1 MTPATLSLPRLTPPV
16 APEPIARDGDSLITL
31 DGDSRVALDG
41 DSLTLEDVGRVARL
55 GLRVELSRDSA
66 VLDRLDASL
75 RLKEALIADGLPI
88 YGVTTG
94 FGDSAHRQISPGKAE
109 ALQRSLVRMLGCGTG
124 DYAPLDEA
132 RATVVV
138 RANCLAR
145 GHSAVRSVVIERLIA
160 LLNADLTPAIRE
172 QGSVGASGD
181 LVPLSYV
188 AAALQGE
195 RRVFD
200 HGRLRPAAEAL
211 ASAAIE
217 PLVLTSKEGLA
228 LVNGTAYMCGVA
240 CLAALDA
247 RRVALAADVCTALA
261 IEVQSGLVEAFS
273 SFAHDTAK
281 PHPGQVRSAA
291 NIRALL
297 AGSRMTQDLGERT
310 QSSGPLGAITYR
322 ELPRRVQDPYSL
334 RCAPHFIGALWD
346 TLRWVDEW
354 LSVEVNSSNDNP
366 LFDSAGGRAINC
378 GNFAGSHV
386 GLAMDSLRTAV
397 ASVADL
403 LDRQLALVVDEKFNN
418 GLPPNL
424 APRLPP
430 GHLQTGLNHG
440 FKALQIACSALTAEA
455 LQLCT
460 PLTPF
465 SRSTECHNQDKVS
478 MGSIAARRTRD
489 VVRLTEHVVA
499 IHLLALCQAA
509 DLRGSSRLGATRG
522 AYERV
527 RAVSRALDADRELED
542 DIVAVVELV
551 RDGSLFEAL
560 GLDENRLDENRLDHD
575 RAARSR
581 HERS

>member
-1 MTPATLSLPRLTPPV
+1 MVMPVTLSLSRLPLPS
-16 APEPIARDGDSLITL
+16 APEPIS
-31 DGDSRVALDG
+31 LDG
-41 DSLTLEDVGRVARL
+41 DSLTLEDIGRVARD
-55 GLRVELSRDSA
+55 GHRVGLSRDSA
-66 VLDRLDASL
+66 VLARLDASR
-75 RLKEALIADGLPI
+75 RLKEALIAEGLPI

-94 FGDSAHRQISPGKAE
+94 FGDSAHRQISAGKAE
-109 ALQRSLVRMLGCGTG
+109 ALQLALVRMLGCGTG
-124 DYAPLDEA
+124 DYAALDEA
-132 RATVVV
+132 RATMVV

-145 GHSAVRSVVIERLIA
+145 GHSAVRNVVIERLLD
-160 LLNADLTPAIRE
+160 LLNADITPAIRE

-181 LVPLSYV
+181 LIPLSYV

-195 RRVFD
+195 RRVFERE
-200 HGRLRPAAEAL
+200 RLRPAAEAL

-240 CLAALDA
+240 CLTALDA
-247 RRVALAADVCTALA
+247 RRVALAADVCTALG
-261 IEVQSGLVEAFS
+261 IEVQSGLVEAFC
-273 SFAHDTAK
+273 SFAHETAK
-281 PHPGQVRSAA
+281 PHPGQIRSAA

-297 AGSRMTQDLGERT
+297 SGSRMTQDFVDRT
-310 QSSGPLGAITYR
+310 KAGGPLGTVAYR

-346 TLRWVDEW
+346 TLRWVDDW
-354 LSVEVNSSNDNP
+354 LTIEVNSSNDNP
-366 LFDSAGGRAINC
+366 LFDSASGRSINC

-403 LDRQLALVVDEKFNN
+403 LDRQLALIVDEKFNN

-424 APRLPP
+424 APRLPA
-430 GHLQTGLNHG
+430 GHQQTGLNHG

-455 LQLCT
+455 LQLCA
-460 PLTPF
+460 PLTAF

-489 VVRLTEHVVA
+489 VMRLTERVVA

-509 DLRGSSRLGATRG
+509 DLRGSGRLGATRG

-527 RAVSRALDADRELED
+527 RAVSLPLDNDRELED
-542 DIVAVVELV
+542 DIQAVVEIV
-551 RDGSLFEAL
+551 RDGTLFEGL
-560 GLDENRLDENRLDHD
+560 GLDDSTTQ
-575 RAARSR
+575 RSR
-581 HERS
+581 HERC